1 MAALIPPIQVRLEG
15 LGWRGQRNTTTSYPT
30 GGEKP
35 KRRKTLR
42 DFRTGLVA
50 HARDSAT
57 QGHSNTGRPE
67 IHGHS
72 GQQRDTLP
80 PKKPKKQKQQTNKT

>member
-1 MAALIPPIQVRLEG
+1 MAALIPPIQMRLKG

-30 GGEKP
+30 AGEKP

-67 IHGHS
+67 IYGHS

-80 PKKPKKQKQQTNKT
+80 QKKKKKKTINS